1 VTNKIC
7 VSILP
12 KNDLEAINLIEKAE
26 TAQADFI
33 EVRLDSFETSRK
45 LSDLSAHTRT
55 PLIATNK
62 LIIEKGR
69 FQGTEAE
76 RQKTLLDA
84 AESGFE
90 YIDVDLSNP
99 KLQDTIKSL
108 KELGAKPIV
117 SFHKFDGA
125 LTVPEMNAILEKQL
139 ASGASVCKII
149 STAKQVQDN
158 LTALNF
164 ISENAGKTKLVC
176 FCIGEQGKVSRLLSP
191 VFGAF
196 FTFASLEEGSETA
209 PGQISI
215 REMKTAYSLL
225 GQK

>member
-1 VTNKIC
+1 MTNRIC

-176 FCIGEQGKVSRLLSP
+176 FCMGEQGKVSRLLSP

>member
-1 VTNKIC
+1 VTNRIC

-139 ASGASVCKII
+139 VSGASVCKII

-176 FCIGEQGKVSRLLSP
+176 FCMGEQGKVSRLLSP

>member
-12 KNDLEAINLIEKAE
+12 KNDLEALKLIEKAE
-26 TAQADFI
+26 TAQADLI
-33 EVRLDSFETSRK
+33 EVRLDSFENSNK
-45 LSDLSAHTRT
+45 LSSLSAYTRT

-62 LIIEKGR
+62 LISEKGR

-76 RQKTLLDA
+76 RQKTLMDA

-90 YIDVDLSNP
+90 YIDLDLSNP
-99 KLQDTIKSL
+99 NLQDIIKNL
-108 KELGAKPIV
+108 KDMGAKTIV

-125 LTVPEMNAILEKQL
+125 LTTSEMSSILEKQI

-149 STAKQVQDN
+149 STATKPQDN

-164 ISENAGKTKLVC
+164 ISENAAKTKLVC
-176 FCIGEQGKVSRLLSP
+176 FCMGKHGKISRLLAP

-196 FTFASLEEGSETA
+196 FTFAALEPGSETA
-209 PGQISI
+209 LGQLSI
-215 REMKTAYSLL
+215 NEMRTAYSLL
-225 GQK
+225 RQ

>member
-1 VTNKIC
+1 MTNKIC

-26 TAQADFI
+26 TAQADLI
-33 EVRLDSFETSRK
+33 EVRLDSLETSRK

-62 LIIEKGR
+62 LLNEKGR

-99 KLQDTIKSL
+99 KLQDTIKNL

-125 LTVPEMNAILEKQL
+125 LSLTEMNAILEKQL

-149 STAKQVQDN
+149 SKATKIQDN
-158 LTALNF
+158 LAALNF
-164 ISENAGKTKLVC
+164 VSENSAKAKLVC
-176 FCIGEQGKVSRLLSP
+176 FCMGAQGKISRLLSP

-196 FTFASLEEGSETA
+196 FTFASLEAGSETA

-215 REMKTAYSLL
+215 REMKSAYSLL

>member
-1 VTNKIC
+1 MTNKIC

-12 KNDLEAINLIEKAE
+12 KNDLEAITLIEKAE

-176 FCIGEQGKVSRLLSP
+176 FCMGEQGKVSRLLSP

>member
-1 VTNKIC
+1 MTNKIC

-176 FCIGEQGKVSRLLSP
+176 FCMGEQGKVSRLLSP

>member
-176 FCIGEQGKVSRLLSP
+176 FCMGEQGKVSRLLSP